1 MPLQSGLQ
9 IAIAHF
15 SFLHTWYQ
23 PVRRCYAPPALSPR
37 TSRGRLEAVLAAAA
51 VIYYAIVS
59 HAGRISLLF
68 SWVRKSGLDAARS
81 KEERWTVD

>member
-1 MPLQSGLQ
+1 
-9 IAIAHF
+9 
-15 SFLHTWYQ
+15 
-23 PVRRCYAPPALSPR
+23 
-37 TSRGRLEAVLAAAA
+37 LAAAA

-68 SWVRKSGLDAARS
+68 SWVRKSGLDAARF